1 MSDVGQIAGKRDRV
15 LDEAELGQLWKAIFV
30 EPDLKLMSEYTR
42 KMFVLCTVF
51 GCRMSEARLSEW
63 SEWDLESWVWT
74 VPKITQKLVLKS
86 SDQYLKFYDS
96 G

>member
-1 MSDVGQIAGKRDRV
+1 MSDVGQIAGKRIGS
-15 LDEAELGQLWKAIFV
+15 DEAELGQLWKAIFV

>member
-1 MSDVGQIAGKRDRV
+1 
-15 LDEAELGQLWKAIFV
+15 
-30 EPDLKLMSEYTR
+30 
-42 KMFVLCTVF
+42 
-51 GCRMSEARLSEW
+51 MSEARLSEW

-74 VPKITQKLVLKS
+74 VPKDHSKLVLKS